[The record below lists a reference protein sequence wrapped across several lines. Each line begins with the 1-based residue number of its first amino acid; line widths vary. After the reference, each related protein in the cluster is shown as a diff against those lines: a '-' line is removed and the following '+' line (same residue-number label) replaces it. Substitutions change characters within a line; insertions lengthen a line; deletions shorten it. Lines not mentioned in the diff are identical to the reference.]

1 MPLSTSV
8 LPLDGILLA
17 LSRLRAATTESIS
30 GTVLDPSGATTPGRT
45 LTATNTA
52 TGVERATTTNDKGF
66 FALPSLPARRYEF
79 KVDREGFGSPR
90 LTSLVV
96 DAHSALQAD
105 TILPMIEKI
114 EQVTVPANDFD
125 VETSS
130 TQASEVVTGK
140 AITALNRRSF
150 TGLLA
155 LEPGIV
161 PMTIEQ
167 PESTV
172 MARASVAIAPSGI
185 LNPRNQSTSGRR
197 DDGQDWSISGIT
209 RASTGFAVTISS
221 DGDNSLMGSAQRRQQ
236 PFGLLRLR
244 DPQNGR
250 LYFNRSLF
258 SADALGTPG
267 TASRRSFHGPGMMKV
282 AEAEVLGSA
291 RILRHLQP
299 PSVSWTGDGGWRYRE
314 QSCSAMWSKPRR
326 RGPYKWR

>member
-167 PESTV
+167 PE
-172 MARASVAIAPSGI
+172 
-185 LNPRNQSTSGRR
+185 
-197 DDGQDWSISGIT
+197 
-209 RASTGFAVTISS
+209 
-221 DGDNSLMGSAQRRQQ
+221 
-236 PFGLLRLR
+236 
-244 DPQNGR
+244 
-250 LYFNRSLF
+250 
-258 SADALGTPG
+258 
-267 TASRRSFHGPGMMKV
+267 
-282 AEAEVLGSA
+282 
-291 RILRHLQP
+291 
-299 PSVSWTGDGGWRYRE
+299 
-314 QSCSAMWSKPRR
+314 
-326 RGPYKWR
+326 